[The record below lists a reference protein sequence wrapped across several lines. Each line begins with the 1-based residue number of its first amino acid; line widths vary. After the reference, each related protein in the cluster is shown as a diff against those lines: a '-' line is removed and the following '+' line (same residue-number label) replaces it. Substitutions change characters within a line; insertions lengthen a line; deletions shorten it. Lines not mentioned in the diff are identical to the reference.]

1 MFDVNVVFWLLQLKP
16 LMSCDHMTS
25 KYNDVHYALAAK
37 HLCSL
42 HVTEFHKVLY
52 RDQGRDFYIG

>member
-1 MFDVNVVFWLLQLKP
+1 
-16 LMSCDHMTS
+16 MTS